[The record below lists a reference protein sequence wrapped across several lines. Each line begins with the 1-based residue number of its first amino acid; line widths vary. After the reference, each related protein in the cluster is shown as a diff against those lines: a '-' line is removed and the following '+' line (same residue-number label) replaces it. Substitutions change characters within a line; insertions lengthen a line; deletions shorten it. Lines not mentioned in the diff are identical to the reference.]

1 MSKATV
7 LDLYR
12 SIRRLHRRLPPGLGF
27 LGNQYVRDEFVR
39 HKTAGPEF
47 LPGFLDAW
55 TQYRNSLSAQ
65 LSADKK
71 NPLTHDSLGAPLS
84 NLESLSEAQLGQLFA
99 LRQAAKGETQ
109 SEDPLLPGKPPTL
122 G

>member
-1 MSKATV
+1 MSKDRV

-27 LGNQYVRDEFVR
+27 LGNQYVRDEFGR

-55 TQYRNSLSAQ
+55 TEYRDSLSAQ

-71 NPLTHDSLGAPLS
+71 SLTDKTLGAPLS
-84 NLESLSEAQLGQLFA
+84 NLESLSEAQLGQLYA
-99 LRQAAKGETQ
+99 LRQAAKGESL
-109 SEDPLLPGKPPTL
+109 SEDSSLSGKPR
-122 G
+122 